1 MAQKPAGSIPGSRE
15 TSSLAR
21 YAYMRGKGKDTVKI
35 LPVPARVLPRRYS
48 TSRNGTPYTDTGF
61 ASAWQ
66 RVMKKFVAAG
76 NERFHE
82 HDIRGKVATDIDDPL
97 AAQKLLGHQSIK
109 MTEDYIK
116 QRKADEVMPHGRKQ
130 CT

>member
-1 MAQKPAGSIPGSRE
+1 MICLSRDE
-15 TSSLAR
+15 LIEITSYRQRSAISKWLL
-21 YAYMRGKGKDTVKI
+21 K
-35 LPVPARVLPRRYS
+35 
-48 TSRNGTPYTDTGF
+48 NGF
-61 ASAWQ
+61 ASVWQ